1 METALSSRASIP
13 IRDARHAAMRGGAT
27 PEQEMQGW

>member
-13 IRDARHAAMRGGAT
+13 IPEDRHPAMRGGVT